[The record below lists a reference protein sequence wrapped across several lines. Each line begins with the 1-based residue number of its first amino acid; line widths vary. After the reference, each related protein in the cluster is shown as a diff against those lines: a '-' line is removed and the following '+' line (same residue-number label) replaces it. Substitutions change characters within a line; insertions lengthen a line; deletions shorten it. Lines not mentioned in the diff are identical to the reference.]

1 MVQQTILFTM
11 NNLHFIELSQYERP
25 LVTEETNRDWVGVGE
40 DNAYY
45 QGLIDCFMDSTTN
58 QAVITGIAQQIYG
71 RGLEAT
77 DAAQKPE
84 MFAEMKKLLKP
95 DVLRKISLDLK
106 MLGEAAL
113 QITYKGKKVDK
124 VTHFPRE
131 TLRPEKCNENG
142 EIEAYYYSADWSKVR
157 NNTKLTKIPV
167 FGSKGTGNEI
177 KIIKR
182 YVTGYHYI
190 SPADYSTSYAT
201 LEKEIADYLINDAQN
216 SFSGTKV
223 INFNSGIPSE
233 EKMQQ
238 IKSQVMNKLTGSF
251 GEKCIIAFNHNAEQK
266 TTVEDIPLNDAPQHY
281 QYLSEECSK
290 KILLSHRVTSPLLL
304 GLRDGNSGLGSNS
317 EEIENA
323 QRLFS
328 NTTIRPYQD
337 LIIDNLSEVLAVNN
351 ISLNLYFKTLDP
363 LEFMDIEVTNEEV
376 IEEETGVKEQDVETT
391 ETTPADEEME
401 TNADT
406 SYNGAQ
412 ISSAIDIIAKVQ
424 EGVLTEAQAIVF
436 LIQFLQ
442 LPEQVA
448 KGFFSQNADT
458 LLSKI
463 IEAKNKFMAS
473 KKNTTVS
480 DEHLNSI
487 ADELINLGENED
499 ELLKKYDVIDEMEV
513 DYNQEERLDKMLKL
527 TSTGRAYPNAK
538 SEQDGTSK
546 QQSQQG
552 VEFLVRY
559 TYSPK
564 KVSANSREFCKK
576 MVAADKVYRK
586 EDILRMSNKVV
597 NAGFGKGGS
606 DTYSIWL
613 YKGGARCSHKWFR
626 KTYQIKDG
634 KKTEITTGQAR
645 SKGFKAPVNEQKV
658 SVAPKDMPNE
668 GFVNPPKKKK

>member
-1 MVQQTILFTM
+1 M

-77 DAAQKPE
+77 DASKKPDQ
-84 MFAEMKKLLKP
+84 FAEMKKLLKP

-113 QITYKGKKVDK
+113 QISYKGKKVHK
-124 VTHFPRE
+124 ITHFPRE

-142 EIEAYYYSADWSKVR
+142 DIEAYYYSADWSKVR
-157 NNTKLTKIPV
+157 NNTELTKIPV
-167 FGSKGTGNEI
+167 FGSKGTGNEV

-304 GLRDGNSGLGSNS
+304 GLRDSSGGGLGSNS

-337 LIIDNLSEVLAVNN
+337 LIIDCLDEVLAVND

-376 IEEETGVKEQDVETT
+376 IEEETGVK
-391 ETTPADEEME
+391 
-401 TNADT
+401 
-406 SYNGAQ
+406 
-412 ISSAIDIIAKVQ
+412 Q
-424 EGVLTEAQAIVF
+424 ELEI
-436 LIQFLQ
+436 
-442 LPEQVA
+442 
-448 KGFFSQNADT
+448 
-458 LLSKI
+458 
-463 IEAKNKFMAS
+463 MAS
-473 KKNTTVS
+473 KKTPSISDDELNTV
-480 DEHLNSI
+480 
-487 ADELINLGENED
+487 ADELIDLGEDES

-513 DYNQEERLDKMLKL
+513 DYDQEERLDKMLKL

-626 KTYQIKDG
+626 KTYQVKNG
-634 KKTEITTGQAR
+634 VKEEITTGQAR
-645 SKGFKAPVNEQKV
+645 SKGFKAPVNEQQV

-668 GFVNPPKKKK
+668 GFVNPPKKK

>member
-1 MVQQTILFTM
+1 M

-84 MFAEMKKLLKP
+84 QFAEMKKLLKP

-113 QITYKGKKVDK
+113 QISYKGKKVHK

-142 EIEAYYYSADWSKVR
+142 DIEAYYYSADWSKVR
-157 NNTKLTKIPV
+157 NNTELTKIPV
-167 FGSKGTGNEI
+167 FGSKGTGNEV

-304 GLRDGNSGLGSNS
+304 GLRDSSGGGLGSNAD
-317 EEIENA
+317 EIENA

-337 LIIDNLSEVLAVNN
+337 LIIDCLDEVLAVND

-376 IEEETGVKEQDVETT
+376 IEEETGVK
-391 ETTPADEEME
+391 
-401 TNADT
+401 
-406 SYNGAQ
+406 
-412 ISSAIDIIAKVQ
+412 Q
-424 EGVLTEAQAIVF
+424 ELEI
-436 LIQFLQ
+436 
-442 LPEQVA
+442 
-448 KGFFSQNADT
+448 
-458 LLSKI
+458 
-463 IEAKNKFMAS
+463 MAS
-473 KKNTTVS
+473 KKAPTISDDELNTV
-480 DEHLNSI
+480 
-487 ADELINLGENED
+487 ADELIDLGEDES

-513 DYNQEERLDKMLKL
+513 DYDQEERLDKMLKL

-564 KVSANSREFCKK
+564 KVNANSREFCRK

-626 KTYQIKDG
+626 KTYQVKNG
-634 KKTEITTGQAR
+634 VKEEITTGQAR
-645 SKGFKAPVNEQKV
+645 SKGFKAPVNEQQV

-668 GFVNPPKKKK
+668 GFVNPPKKK

>member
-1 MVQQTILFTM
+1 M

-84 MFAEMKKLLKP
+84 QFAEMKKLLKP

-113 QITYKGKKVDK
+113 QISYKGKKVHK

-142 EIEAYYYSADWSKVR
+142 DIEAYYYSADWSKVR
-157 NNTKLTKIPV
+157 NNTELTKIPV
-167 FGSKGTGNEI
+167 FGSKGTGNEV

-337 LIIDNLSEVLAVNN
+337 LIIDCLDEVLAVND

-376 IEEETGVKEQDVETT
+376 IEEETGVKQEDALYSEIEMMANKSDLPDDVFNAVLDGLHGEVMS
-391 ETTPADEEME
+391 EEWEVADERDVDNENE
-401 TNADT
+401 SLESWAGSVLEVNFAESVKSDT
-406 SYNGAQ
+406 PLKNNPEGFSYLDK
-412 ISSAIDIIAKVQ
+412 SYYKVRYKYA
-424 EGVLTEAQAIVF
+424 EG
-436 LIQFLQ
+436 
-442 LPEQVA
+442 
-448 KGFFSQNADT
+448 
-458 LLSKI
+458 
-463 IEAKNKFMAS
+463 S
-473 KKNTTVS
+473 KK
-480 DEHLNSI
+480 
-487 ADELINLGENED
+487 
-499 ELLKKYDVIDEMEV
+499 
-513 DYNQEERLDKMLKL
+513 
-527 TSTGRAYPNAK
+527 
-538 SEQDGTSK
+538 
-546 QQSQQG
+546 
-552 VEFLVRY
+552 
-559 TYSPK
+559 PK
-564 KVSANSREFCKK
+564 KKGNKSRPFCEAMMARSKRG
-576 MVAADKVYRK
+576 VVYRI
-586 EDILRMSNKVV
+586 EDIDKASSDMNFAAAKLPMHNGQKY
-597 NAGFGKGGS
+597 NLFELKGGV
-606 DTYSIWL
+606 YCRHKWKEVL
-613 YKGGARCSHKWFR
+613 YKMKIDAAL
-626 KTYQIKDG
+626 DG
-634 KKTEITTGQAR
+634 KKG
-645 SKGFKAPVNEQKV
+645 SKKLGDYDIVKDIPKSYRAKPRGHKKASKAPVNM
-658 SVAPKDMPNE
+658 PKQGAYPT
-668 GFVNPPKKKK
+668 K